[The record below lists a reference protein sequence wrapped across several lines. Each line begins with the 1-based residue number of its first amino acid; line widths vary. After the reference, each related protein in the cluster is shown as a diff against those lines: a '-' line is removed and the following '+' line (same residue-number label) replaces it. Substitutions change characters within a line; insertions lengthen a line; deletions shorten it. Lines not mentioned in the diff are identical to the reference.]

1 MENRHL
7 ENTPPE
13 EQPGW
18 GAYATPPPNPL
29 GTAGNALSGG
39 PNKAEQMSLCDRVR
53 DLLPALL
60 ENDGDIRPEM
70 AATLYGHLSA
80 CPGCAQEFNEMQ
92 RVVALLE
99 SLGPA
104 PMPADY
110 SDLILRRIRTEIG
123 PLTERAGPFQSPSV
137 AGNGQQPLPSAA
149 ASSVFGEAAATA
161 PTETERAV
169 AAALSPSGLREEGLV
184 TLPNLRLWERLTL
197 TGIFSALMAFLLS
210 TAWGREMLGSSL
222 ESIQAW
228 FGQIGEVLRRVPVV
242 NWLAAAVFAALA
254 QAGDLLE
261 ETYRSLGGTETM
273 HLGMEIAILATIGC
287 FLVARKRYGRMRGI

>member
-13 EQPGW
+13 DQSGW
-18 GAYATPPPNPL
+18 GAYATPPTTPP
-29 GTAGNALSGG
+29 GAAGNTLSGG
-39 PNKAEQMSLCDRVR
+39 PNKAEQMRLCDRVR

-60 ENDGDIRPEM
+60 ENDGDVRPEM

-80 CPGCAQEFNEMQ
+80 CPGCAKEFNEMQ
-92 RVVALLE
+92 RIVALLE

-110 SDLILRRIRTEIG
+110 SERIMRRIQTEIG
-123 PLTERAGPFQSPSV
+123 PLKERPGPLP
-137 AGNGQQPLPSAA
+137 PSAA
-149 ASSVFGEAAATA
+149 SSIFGEAAATA

-169 AAALSPSGLREEGLV
+169 AATISPSGLREAGLL
-184 TLPNLRLWERLTL
+184 TLPDLRLWERLTL
-197 TGIFSALMAFLLS
+197 TGMFSALMAFLLS
-210 TAWGREMLGSSL
+210 TAWGREMLGSSV
-222 ESIQAW
+222 ESVQAW
-228 FGQIGEVLRRVPVV
+228 FAQIGEVLRRVPVV

-254 QAGDLLE
+254 QAGDLLQ
-261 ETYRSLGGTETM
+261 ETYRNLGGTETM
-273 HLGMEIAILATIGC
+273 HLSMEIAILATVGC

>member
-13 EQPGW
+13 DQSGW
-18 GAYATPPPNPL
+18 GAYATPPPNSL
-29 GTAGNALSGG
+29 GSAGNTLSGG
-39 PNKAEQMSLCDRVR
+39 QNKAEQMSLCDRVR

-92 RVVALLE
+92 RIVALLE

-123 PLTERAGPFQSPSV
+123 PLTERVS
-137 AGNGQQPLPSAA
+137 PLPSPA
-149 ASSVFGEAAATA
+149 ASSIFGEAAATA

-169 AAALSPSGLREEGLV
+169 AAKISSSGLQEEGLV

-197 TGIFSALMAFLLS
+197 TGMFSALLAFLLS
-210 TAWGREMLGSSL
+210 TAWGRES
-222 ESIQAW
+222 
-228 FGQIGEVLRRVPVV
+228 
-242 NWLAAAVFAALA
+242 
-254 QAGDLLE
+254 
-261 ETYRSLGGTETM
+261 RSL
-273 HLGMEIAILATIGC
+273 ATTSS
-287 FLVARKRYGRMRGI
+287 A